1 MFGTLS
7 RFWRFVFRGRV
18 LQVILLLLIMC
29 LAAVMEMATL
39 AAVLPL
45 VGSLVNAQDGATEL
59 IASYLPA
66 SLGQSEHLQ
75 SMILIGVVIIVCLS
89 AALRIL
95 VLRMSAEFSA
105 TMGLHLQ
112 TQYFRIM
119 LSAQYEEIVN
129 ESSSQKLSL
138 MTTKIPYIN
147 SVYLLGALN
156 LTTSLISAI
165 GIVVMLVWLSTGIV
179 FVALFFLTIAY
190 VLVAYF
196 SRRKLRFYGKSIAIN
211 NPRSVQ
217 YLQDS
222 LGGIRDVIMGSSQ
235 SVYVD
240 RFETVAEKVE
250 TGKARLVFYSGFPR
264 PILEA
269 FGISAIAAITYFV
282 NKGSTTDTHL
292 LPMLGAFSLGLLRL
306 LPYIQQIFAQWS
318 KMYHAQ
324 PMFNDVV
331 RAMNNFEPID
341 NHTVSLSTEQTAA
354 VSFDSRIKL
363 DNADFNYLHGDLPV
377 LKQINLTINKGDYV
391 GIVGPTG
398 SGKSTLVDLLMGLL
412 TPTQGALLVDGVVI
426 DESNRHQWRRKVA
439 HVPQRVYLADGT
451 IEENIAFAV
460 ADDQINQ
467 ARVCKS
473 AERAHI
479 SEYIESLPDK
489 YQTRVGENGVRLSG
503 GQRQRLGIA
512 RALYAQCEVLVF
524 DEATNALD
532 KDTEQAIINEL
543 LNLSEYMTIIAIAH
557 NNEAVKHC
565 RQIVRVADGQAVLR
579 TQE

>member
-1 MFGTLS
+1 
-7 RFWRFVFRGRV
+7 
-18 LQVILLLLIMC
+18 MC

-39 AAVLPL
+39 AAVVPL
-45 VGSLVNAQDGATEL
+45 VGSLVNAQHGSIEL
-59 IASYLPA
+59 IASYLPV
-66 SLGQSEHLQ
+66 SLSQSEHLQ
-75 SMILIGVVIIVCLS
+75 ALVLIGVVIIVCLS

-119 LSAQYEEIVN
+119 LGAQYEEIVN
-129 ESSSQKLSL
+129 ESSSRKLSL
-138 MTTKIPYIN
+138 MTTKIPAIN
-147 SVYLLGALN
+147 AVYVLGALN

-179 FVALFFLTIAY
+179 FVALFFLAIAY
-190 VLVAYF
+190 FLVAYF
-196 SRRKLRFYGKSIAIN
+196 SRRKLRFYGKSMAIN
-211 NPRSVQ
+211 NPKSLQ
-217 YLQDS
+217 YIQDS
-222 LGGIRDVIMGSSQ
+222 LGGIRDVIMGSNQ
-235 SVYVD
+235 SVYID
-240 RFETVAEKVE
+240 RFTTVAEKVE
-250 TGKARLVFYSGFPR
+250 TGKARVVFYSGFPR

-269 FGISAIAAITYFV
+269 IGISAIALITYFV
-282 NKGSTTDTHL
+282 NKGSTADANL

-306 LPYIQQIFAQWS
+306 LPYIQQIFAHWS
-318 KMYHAQ
+318 RMYHAQ

-331 RAMNNFEPID
+331 QAMNNFEPISNNAD
-341 NHTVSLSTEQTAA
+341 SLSTDQPTPI
-354 VSFDSRIKL
+354 SFDSNIELRE
-363 DNADFNYLHGDLPV
+363 ADFNYLNGDMPV
-377 LKQINLTINKGDYV
+377 LERINLIIRKSDYV

-426 DESNRHQWRRKVA
+426 DENNRHQWRRKVA

-451 IEENIAFAV
+451 IEDNIAFAV
-460 ADDQINQ
+460 AGSQIDH
-467 ARVCKS
+467 ARVCES

-479 SEYIESLPDK
+479 REYIESLPDK
-489 YQTRVGENGVRLSG
+489 YQTKVGENGVRLSG

-532 KDTEQAIINEL
+532 KDTEKAIIAEL
-543 LNLSEYMTIIAIAH
+543 LDLSEHMTIIAIAH

-565 RQIVRVADGQAVLR
+565 RQIVQVAEGQAVLR
-579 TQE
+579 AQ